1 MGGGVFT
8 YIVDLVNELV
18 SEYDVY
24 IAYGMRPQTPTD
36 YKNYFDD
43 RIHLIE
49 VKNFERTIDL
59 TKDFKSFCEIK
70 KIARSIN
77 PDIIHLHSSKAGAIG
92 RFAFDGKKIPVFYTP
107 HGYSFLMKNYNPV
120 KRIIFKMIEAVCAK
134 RKCITISCGKGEHE
148 ETLKLTKQAVYV
160 NNAVNLSELQKIIN
174 QVEVRQH
181 IFTVFTL
188 GRICFQKNPEL
199 FNKIAESMPT
209 VKFLWIGDGEQRYS
223 LRASNIEITGWV
235 DRKEAV
241 ELSMNADAF
250 ILTSLWEGL
259 PISLLEAMYMKKP
272 CVVNNVIGNN
282 DVIHNKENGYVC
294 DCVDDF
300 VKGIREIQEKKAP
313 IYIDKAY
320 EDVYELYDIK
330 FQAKSYSEIYK
341 KYLTQY
347 GR

>member
-1 MGGGVFT
+1 MTRKILYIVEAMGGGVFT

-134 RKCITISCGKGEHE
+134 RK
-148 ETLKLTKQAVYV
+148 
-160 NNAVNLSELQKIIN
+160 
-174 QVEVRQH
+174 
-181 IFTVFTL
+181 
-188 GRICFQKNPEL
+188 
-199 FNKIAESMPT
+199 
-209 VKFLWIGDGEQRYS
+209 
-223 LRASNIEITGWV
+223 
-235 DRKEAV
+235 
-241 ELSMNADAF
+241 
-250 ILTSLWEGL
+250 
-259 PISLLEAMYMKKP
+259 
-272 CVVNNVIGNN
+272 
-282 DVIHNKENGYVC
+282 
-294 DCVDDF
+294 
-300 VKGIREIQEKKAP
+300 
-313 IYIDKAY
+313 
-320 EDVYELYDIK
+320 
-330 FQAKSYSEIYK
+330 
-341 KYLTQY
+341 
-347 GR
+347 